1 VRRSGFIVAGVILL
15 AAGAILAVS
24 RSYVSP
30 LMRQWVVKAL
40 KERYESDIEMGDFK
54 LSLFPQVRITGSD
67 LLFRHKGRTDVPPL
81 VFVKR
86 FSADIGLSGLLRVPK
101 HAHTLRLE
109 GLQIHVPPRGEK
121 HDTERQTERQPTNPL
136 PSFVV
141 DRIIAD
147 GTLLEILPR
156 KAGKQPLTFD
166 ISKLNLQS
174 VGADRPMSF
183 QATLANPK
191 PPGQIQTNGQFG
203 PWRRE
208 DPSLT
213 PVSGDYTFKDADLS
227 VFRGISGILSSQ
239 GKYQGVLGR
248 IDVQGSTDTPD
259 FSVTIS
265 GNRVHLATKYHAV
278 VDGTNGDTQLDP
290 VDAHFLRSSVL
301 SRGEVAGTAGVK
313 GKTVSLDVTV
323 AKARLED
330 LLRLGVKSSKPI
342 LTGVINFKT
351 KFVLP
356 PGDRDIAD
364 KLNLAGDFGVGAAR
378 FTSFNL
384 QQKVE
389 TLSRKGLGETSED
402 SNSESVASDFKGG
415 FVLKDGI
422 ISFSNLTFS
431 VPGALVY
438 LNGSYGL
445 RSEQLDFRGT
455 LTLAA
460 KVSETTTGVKSILLK
475 AVDPLFQKNGAG
487 AVLPI
492 TITGTREHPS
502 FGLDIKRT
510 LTRRL

>member
-1 VRRSGFIVAGVILL
+1 LYF
-15 AAGAILAVS
+15 
-24 RSYVSP
+24 SP

-40 KERYESDIEMGDFK
+40 EERYESDIELGDLK
-54 LSLFPQVRITGSD
+54 LSLFPQIRITGSD
-67 LLFRHKGRTDVPPL
+67 LRFRHKGRVDVPPL
-81 VFVKR
+81 AFIKR
-86 FSADIGLSGLLRVPK
+86 FSADIGLSGLLSVPK
-101 HAHTLRLE
+101 HARTVRLE

-121 HDTERQTERQPTNPL
+121 HNTERQTERQSTNPL

-141 DRIIAD
+141 DRIVAD
-147 GTLLEILPR
+147 GTLLEILP
-156 KAGKQPLTFD
+156 KKTGKQPLTFD
-166 ISKLNLQS
+166 ISKLTLQS
-174 VGADRPMSF
+174 VGAGRPMSF

-203 PWRRE
+203 PWQRE
-208 DPSLT
+208 DPRLT

-239 GKYQGVLGR
+239 GKYQGVLER
-248 IDVQGSTDTPD
+248 IDVQGTTDTPD

-265 GNRVHLATKYHAV
+265 GNKVHLVTQYHAV
-278 VDGTNGDTQLDP
+278 VDGTNGDTRLDP
-290 VDAHFLRSSVL
+290 VDAHFRRSSVF
-301 SRGEVAGTAGVK
+301 SWGEVAGTPGVK
-313 GKTVSLDVTV
+313 GKTVSLDVAV
-323 AKARLED
+323 DKARLED
-330 LLRLGVKSSKPI
+330 LLRLAVKSSKPI
-342 LTGVINFKT
+342 LTGIINFKT

-364 KLNLAGDFGVGAAR
+364 KLNLAGDFGIEAAR
-378 FTSFNL
+378 FTSFSL

-389 TLSRKGLGETSED
+389 TLSRKGLGETGED
-402 SNSESVASDFKGG
+402 SNPETVASDFKGR
-415 FVLKDGI
+415 FVLKEGRM
-422 ISFSNLTFS
+422 SFSDLSFS
-431 VPGALVY
+431 VPGALVH

-455 LTLAA
+455 LTLVA
-460 KVSETTTGVKSILLK
+460 KVSATTTGIKSVLLK